1 MVLQRA
7 YPFHNFFRRSF
18 LKVIRKCDLLGIDYL
33 NNSFWFHYSN
43 RTVKGLS
50 AQIASPI
57 LFKRRPRSLPSVQA
71 RS

>member
-33 NNSFWFHYSN
+33 NNSF
-43 RTVKGLS
+43 
-50 AQIASPI
+50 
-57 LFKRRPRSLPSVQA
+57 
-71 RS
+71 